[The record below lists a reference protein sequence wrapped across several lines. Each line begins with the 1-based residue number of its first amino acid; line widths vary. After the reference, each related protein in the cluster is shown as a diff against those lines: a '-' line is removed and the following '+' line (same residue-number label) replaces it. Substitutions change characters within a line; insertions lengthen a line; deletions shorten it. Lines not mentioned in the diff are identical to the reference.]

1 MTISSSVPP
10 VTAGNAGNTPEVPT
24 AVGVALLKKA
34 QDQMKQ
40 EGTALVKMLEQSAPS
55 SSGYQPLDTYA

>member
-1 MTISSSVPP
+1 MTISSSTSP
-10 VTAGNAGNTPEVPT
+10 VAAGSIANAAESQTQ
-24 AVGVALLKKA
+24 VGVALLKKA

-40 EGTALVKMLEQSAPS
+40 EGAALVKMIEQSGPA